1 MSGCWPVG
9 CRAVSFLFRAELA
22 GMTLI
27 PSVSPLSE
35 KGKSVFKKWLAFE
48 KEQGDEAGVETV
60 KEKAMAFV
68 ESLGEK

>member
-1 MSGCWPVG
+1 
-9 CRAVSFLFRAELA
+9 
-22 GMTLI
+22 
-27 PSVSPLSE
+27 
-35 KGKSVFKKWLAFE
+35 VFKKWLAFE